1 MQKKV
6 FTLIELLM
14 VNACHLRHSSVSA
27 PGRAREGFEGE
38 KAAHA
43 QPMFR
48 PVPAAQ
54 QSLALGRTR
63 EGFGGEKAARK
74 SASLPVPTNHQTTN
88 RPTAAESDSDPYATP
103 APCRTQG
110 VRGRRTR
117 PLPPTTR

>member
-43 QPMFR
+43 
-48 PVPAAQ
+48 
-54 QSLALGRTR
+54 
-63 EGFGGEKAARK
+63 
-74 SASLPVPTNHQTTN
+74 
-88 RPTAAESDSDPYATP
+88 
-103 APCRTQG
+103 
-110 VRGRRTR
+110 
-117 PLPPTTR
+117 